1 MSARQRARAP
11 AAEQD
16 RCGRTAVSR
25 TAGKPEQGR
34 QGPASRS
41 GGDIRAG
48 RERAGQDTAKRVKRN
63 GGNTREQNGGATRNQ
78 AQRGN
83 PQPRTAKRENRD
95 EVRYGTPGVRDKA
108 KAAGN
113 RDK

>member
-1 MSARQRARAP
+1 MRPDGR
-11 AAEQD
+11 EQD
-16 RCGRTAVSR
+16 RGETRAWP
-25 TAGKPEQGR
+25 A
-34 QGPASRS
+34 GPASRS
-41 GGDIRAG
+41 GGDTRAG